1 MQLQNLIIASMIFLS
16 AGANALDNRTTYA
29 ISKTSATV
37 VTTVATDATTEDA
50 VYDFLSVKI
59 KETGAAAL
67 FNHADVKVELIRAD
81 NHDLKIV
88 SRYEIDAKF
97 QDDSFTR
104 NSILL
109 EMARVMRAGNERLA
123 VL

>member
-1 MQLQNLIIASMIFLS
+1 MKNLILASIILL
-16 AGANALDNRTTYA
+16 GARAAALQGRTTYA
-29 ISKTSATV
+29 ISRSAATV
-37 VTTVATDATTEDA
+37 VTTVNADAASEEA
-50 VYDFLSVKI
+50 IYNFLAEKI
-59 KETGAAAL
+59 QAAGPQAL
-67 FNHADVKVELIRAD
+67 FNNADVKVELVRAT

-88 SRYEIDAKF
+88 SRYEINPKL

-109 EMARVMRAGNERLA
+109 EMARVLRAGNERLA